1 MFRDTTRNERLHIE
15 EIMDCTM
22 TNVDIGCKLIFDSYE
37 DYFGDAEQKDIPALD
52 AMRLGRALYAA
63 SWLISDALA
72 EYYAEMGHYTE
83 DSVHDLIRR
92 GQRAAQVIEVDKRIE
107 EARKVLP
114 LSTLRR
120 ASDMPDAAALV
131 YLDEQEAKAGAKL

>member
-1 MFRDTTRNERLHIE
+1 MLSTTRSERLLIE
-15 EIMDCTM
+15 GVMDCTM
-22 TNVDIGCKLIFDSYE
+22 TNVEIGCKLIFDSYE
-37 DYFGDAEQKDIPALD
+37 DFFGEAEQKDIPAPE

-72 EYYAEMGHYTE
+72 EYYAEMGHYME
-83 DSVHDLIRR
+83 DSVHNLIRR
-92 GQRAAQVIEVDKRIE
+92 GQRAAQVIEVEKRTE

-114 LSTLRR
+114 VSTLKR

-131 YLDEQEAKAGAKL
+131 YLDEQEAKAGAKS